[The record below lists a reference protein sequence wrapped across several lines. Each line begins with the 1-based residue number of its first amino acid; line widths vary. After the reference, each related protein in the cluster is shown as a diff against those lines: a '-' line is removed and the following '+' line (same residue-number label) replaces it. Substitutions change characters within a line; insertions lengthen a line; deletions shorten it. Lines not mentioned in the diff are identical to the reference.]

1 MKQTIMYDGMIEE
14 LKVMNYEE
22 IYKPST
28 KYMAIDEDI
37 AQEDLCQECQSKMHW
52 EGWSMQNFASYRA
65 FAVCN
70 NCNYFEEF

>member
-14 LKVMNYEE
+14 LKAMNYKE

-28 KYMAIDEDI
+28 KYMAVDEDI

-52 EGWSMQNFASYRA
+52 EGWSMSGFVSYRA
-65 FAVCN
+65 FAVCD